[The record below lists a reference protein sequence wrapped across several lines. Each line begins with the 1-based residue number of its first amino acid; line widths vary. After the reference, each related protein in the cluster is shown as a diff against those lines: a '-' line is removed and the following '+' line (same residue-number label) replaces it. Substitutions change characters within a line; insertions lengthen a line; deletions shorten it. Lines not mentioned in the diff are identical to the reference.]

1 MIRNERGYAL
11 VLVMFMVVIFLIL
24 ATAVMG
30 AALGGANRTEKAE
43 DNVQSLHLAEKT
55 LDEAVAYLVA
65 QYDGKAMRPVDLA
78 IDMRQTKLDELKNK
92 ITNTKLNSAGG
103 KLISIEPLPLAA
115 DHTSY
120 SVKLTAEAIVNE
132 TRRTL
137 QQEVIISSYPEFLNY
152 AFGSEKDVIIN
163 GAVYSPKGSVYAG
176 NELKIDNWADYKYF
190 TIDKWIKAAYP
201 RLDLKD
207 DNKVFVQSLDAIKVH
222 NLTGVTPR
230 GREEGDY
237 TSYLRSSNPLI
248 EDLLGISKNQIQIRS
263 NKKFVSIN
271 VEETFIDKATEATGI
286 DTARSEIKNA
296 IDSGNYTAF
305 SDKLVSYGVT
315 KMNAPPVKPT
325 PPLDLNDTNAM
336 NEYLSKK
343 ADYDNYIAQ
352 FKNITGSKLFD
363 GDLELDGIEYK
374 ALEFTNNA
382 QQGVNGSS
390 VKWFIV
396 NGDLKI
402 MNYNPNLNEK
412 LTIKG
417 NILVTGDVTI
427 SGNVLVDATIYTLG
441 ETTLQDAIIRGMGDD
456 RKQLMMISKGKIF
469 INRVDAPSNH
479 GSYSSSNPNTLD
491 AFFYTDDTAELYGV
505 GSIFWLNGGFFSKGT
520 LTINAVRGDVEDTGS
535 DFNFHI
541 TEAERD
547 KDKSRFVIEYN
558 DQFFE
563 NQSAALPRVEKLS
576 VQVKS
581 RRLISN

>member
-1 MIRNERGYAL
+1 
-11 VLVMFMVVIFLIL
+11 
-24 ATAVMG
+24 MG

-65 QYDGKAMRPVDLA
+65 QYDGEAMRPEDLA
-78 IDMRQTKLDELKNK
+78 YDMLQSQVDKLKPK
-92 ITNTKLNSAGG
+92 ITNPCLNGAEGIII
-103 KLISIEPLPLAA
+103 KAEPRELAA
-115 DHTSY
+115 DHTHTSY
-120 SVKLTAEAIVNE
+120 SVKLTAEATVNN
-132 TRRTL
+132 TKRTL

-237 TSYLRSSNPLI
+237 TSYLRSSNPVI
-248 EDLLGISKNQIQIRS
+248 DDLLGISQSQIQIRS

-315 KMNAPPVKPT
+315 KMTTPPVKPT
-325 PPLDLNDTNAM
+325 PPLDLNDTGAM
-336 NEYLSKK
+336 SEYLSKK
-343 ADYDNYIAQ
+343 ATYDSYIAQ
-352 FKNITGSKLFD
+352 FSNISGSKLFD

-382 QQGVNGSS
+382 QQGINGSS
-390 VKWFIV
+390 VKWFVV
-396 NGDLKI
+396 NGDLNI
-402 MNYNPNLNEK
+402 MNYNPDPGEK

-427 SGNVLVDATIYTLG
+427 SGNVMVDATIYTLG
-441 ETTLQDAIIRGMGDD
+441 KTTLQDAIIRGMGPVND

-479 GSYSSSNPNTLD
+479 GSYSSSNANTLD

-505 GSIFWLNGGFFSKGT
+505 GSVFWLNGGFFSKGT
-520 LTINAVRGDVEDTGS
+520 LTINAVRGDVTDDPGV
-535 DFNFHI
+535 DFNFHS
-541 TEAERD
+541 AQDGLD
-547 KDKSRFVIEYN
+547 KDKSRFVIEYY
-558 DQFFE
+558 DKFFD
-563 NQSAALPRVEKLS
+563 NQSSALPRVEQLS

-581 RRLISN
+581 RKLISNP